1 MVNDKDISGVLSM
14 LPKNATFYF
23 TKASV
28 KRALSEKELQS
39 LAMQSGL
46 HGDTYPDV
54 ETAVT
59 AAKEKANKND
69 FIFVGGSSFIV
80 ADLLKFHV
88 SPFTFIEKVWEYRR
102 KSFYLH

>member
-1 MVNDKDISGVLSM
+1 MEYCPCFL
-14 LPKNATFYF
+14 KNATYYF

-69 FIFVGGSSFIV
+69 FI
-80 ADLLKFHV
+80 LLEEAAL
-88 SPFTFIEKVWEYRR
+88 SLRIY
-102 KSFYLH
+102 

>member
-14 LPKNATFYF
+14 LPKNATYYF

-69 FIFVGGSSFIV
+69 FYFCWRKQLYRCGFIKISRLV
-80 ADLLKFHV
+80 RSLL
-88 SPFTFIEKVWEYRR
+88 
-102 KSFYLH
+102 

>member
-1 MVNDKDISGVLSM
+1 
-14 LPKNATFYF
+14 
-23 TKASV
+23 
-28 KRALSEKELQS
+28 
-39 LAMQSGL
+39 MQSGL

-80 ADLLKFHV
+80 ADLLKISRLV
-88 SPFTFIEKVWEYRR
+88 RSLFIEKVLGIP
-102 KSFYLH
+102 KKNLFYLH

>member
-1 MVNDKDISGVLSM
+1 MEYCPCFLKMPPIIYQSQR
-14 LPKNATFYF
+14 
-23 TKASV
+23 

-69 FIFVGGSSFIV
+69 FYFCWRKQLYRCGFIKISRLV
-80 ADLLKFHV
+80 RSL
-88 SPFTFIEKVWEYRR
+88 FIEKVWEYRR
-102 KSFYLH
+102 KSFFICISFYT